1 LVNQAQRAFDAWNV
15 LVDCAR
21 NRRTISYGELAGAIG
36 IHHRP
41 IRFVLGLIQDHCLV
55 EKLQP
60 LTILVTDRKGGIG
73 AGFSAYDLGRRKE
86 GEEAVFGFPWQTI
99 ENPFTFAAD
108 GNRYDSLIV
117 DLSNDPSTSG
127 DVMRLVKS
135 RGMAQVMFRDAL
147 LRCYEFS
154 CAFTGTTFVEALEAC
169 HIVPW
174 AMCEPEDRL
183 DVRNGILLNSL
194 HHSLFD
200 NDWITIDLDHLIHF
214 SDPEM
219 TAEPYTAF
227 DKQISVE
234 LHGKKMR
241 LPKNL
246 ELAPGANFIQR
257 HHDDRGWGL
266 PELS

>member
-1 LVNQAQRAFDAWNV
+1 LINQAQRAFDAWNV
-15 LVDCAR
+15 LVDCAK
-21 NRRTISYGELAGAIG
+21 NRRAISYGMLAGAIG

-41 IRFVLGLIQDHCLV
+41 IRFVLGLIQEHCLA
-55 EKLQP
+55 EKLLP
-60 LTILVTDRKGGIG
+60 LTILVTDRKGVIG
-73 AGFSAYDLGRRKE
+73 SGFSAYDLSQSEEGRD
-86 GEEAVFGFPWQTI
+86 AVYGFPWQTI
-99 ENPFTFAAD
+99 ENPFSFAAD
-108 GNRYDSLIV
+108 GSRYESLIV
-117 DLSNDPSTSG
+117 NLSNDPSTSG

-154 CAFTGTTFVEALEAC
+154 CAFTETSFVEALEAC

-174 AMCEPEDRL
+174 AICAPEERL

-200 NDWITIDLDHLIHF
+200 KDWITIDLQHRIHF

-219 TAEPYTAF
+219 EAEPYSVF
-227 DKQISVE
+227 DKQISVA

-241 LPKNL
+241 LPRNHN
-246 ELAPGANFIQR
+246 LAPGAEFIQK
-257 HHDDRGWGL
+257 HHSDRGWEL
-266 PELS
+266 P